1 MTSNDTATVNLD
13 RLHPSAAP
21 IRRNVATGEAHAE
34 LVASIRAHGL
44 LEPLVVDAQGQVLG
58 GNRRLEALQDLVAR
72 GVLAADAPI
81 PCTVVPDEADGDEI
95 ALAEN
100 TVRVAMH
107 PVDQAVAFHGLH
119 ERGATLEQIAGRFGT
134 GKRVVARRIRLAAL
148 APPIMTAYKAGE
160 ITEELAHAFA
170 TTADQDRQMVVF
182 NDMREQDDGDYY
194 YDEYI
199 SRRGVLERLE
209 QDKVRSDS
217 WAAVFVGLDHYRA
230 AGGPVEETL
239 FEDYSTLTDLGLLER
254 LAKERLDE
262 EAAKITGWKWVQT
275 TLGEE
280 WQIRQSM
287 GRIWPKKPEPTAAE
301 QAVLDELAQAEANC
315 PYGDE
320 LDALP
325 AEQVTE
331 LRQKLSALRHEA
343 RTVQNELS
351 ERAEWSD
358 EQRAAAG
365 VLLYIDRRSGKLSM
379 IEGLLREGDRNPDAR
394 PPDDEGGASAATLH
408 TAGSGTPDT
417 SKPRKPPEAHSQAVR
432 DSITTLRTAVLRHAL
447 ALDDQMAVDLLTF
460 HLLMLAAGDLHQ
472 YGRRHHERAL
482 QLAVSETPAPPAAG
496 ATEALTQYCEPVGYD
511 MSWYDP
517 AVPLAEAFET
527 YLELPVPKRAQLLAA
542 VVANLLLPRRIE
554 SDVQD
559 VIGVAAKRM
568 EVVYA
573 GEIAAIGRD
582 TWSADLY
589 WGRLRKDTI
598 LDEARPWLGSEWAD
612 NARKLKKRA
621 LAAEVAEKMRDH
633 AASYLPEGFVARR
646 QPAPAPDAYAD

>member
-58 GNRRLEALQDLVAR
+58 GNRRFAALQDLVAS

-119 ERGATLEQIAGRFGT
+119 QRGATLEQIAGRFGT

-148 APPIMTAYKAGE
+148 APEIMTAYKAGE

-170 TTADQDRQMVVF
+170 TTADQERQMDVYER
-182 NDMREQDDGDYY
+182 MRESSDDWEYDYY
-194 YDEYI
+194 GT
-199 SRRGVLERLE
+199 RAVLDALE

-217 WAAVFVGLDHYRA
+217 WAAVFVGLDNYRA
-230 AGGPVEETL
+230 AGGPVEDTL
-239 FEDYSTLTDLGLLER
+239 FEDYSTLTDIGLLER

-262 EAAKITGWKWVQT
+262 EAAKLSGWKWVQA

-280 WQIRQSM
+280 WQIRQGM
-287 GRIWPKKPEPTAAE
+287 GRIWPKRPAPTGDEQATINAAE
-301 QAVLDELAQAEANC
+301 AFYAAVPAHDELEAMPEDQAQAYRQKVQAHRAAERQVR
-315 PYGDE
+315 
-320 LDALP
+320 DAIAARAAWT
-325 AEQVTE
+325 AEQ
-331 LRQKLSALRHEA
+331 K
-343 RTVQNELS
+343 
-351 ERAEWSD
+351 
-358 EQRAAAG
+358 AAAG
-365 VLLYIDRRSGKLSM
+365 VLLYIDRRNGKLTM

-394 PPDDEGGASAATLH
+394 PPDDEGAAGAATI
-408 TAGSGTPDT
+408 AGSGTPDT
-417 SKPRKPPEAHSQAVR
+417 SKPKKPPEKHSQAVR

-460 HLLMLAAGDLHQ
+460 HLLMLATGDLHQ

-482 QLAVSETPAPPAAG
+482 QLAVSETPDPPAAG

-517 AVPLAEAFET
+517 AVPLAEAFEA

-554 SDVQD
+554 GDVQD

-573 GEIAAIGRD
+573 GEIAEIGRD
-582 TWSADLY
+582 TWSTDLY

-612 NARKLKKRA
+612 KAKKLKKRA

-633 AASYLPEGFVARR
+633 TASYLPEGFVARR
-646 QPAPAPDAYAD
+646 QPAPAPDAGAD